1 MKICAI
7 LIVTA
12 MASYMT
18 QAVPLPHQ
26 QGNDPFN
33 SITRTFN
40 EMATNTFAS
49 AAAQQA
55 PHHQGMWPAGGR
67 PVSASASAGRGH
79 EFSSG
84 HNSGSMWQHASAS
97 ASGPV
102 AASASA
108 SVHSSSTRSH
118 HQKSRQGRPA
128 NRTGRPSRNRNSN
141 RNENHI

>member
-7 LIVTA
+7 LIVTS
-12 MASYMT
+12 MASYMI
-18 QAVPLPHQ
+18 QAAPLPHQ

-33 SITRTFN
+33 SISRTFN

-49 AAAQQA
+49 AAAHQ
-55 PHHQGMWPAGGR
+55 QGMWPAGGR
-67 PVSASASAGRGH
+67 PVTASASAGRGH
-79 EFSSG
+79 EFSSA

-108 SVHSSSTRSH
+108 SVHSSSTSNH
-118 HQKSRQGRPA
+118 QQKSRQGRPA
-128 NRTGRPSRNRNSN
+128 NRTGRPSRNRNSS
-141 RNENHI
+141 RNANHI